1 MHCAGDGKRVT
12 TSVAQGKLRAIEPP
26 GRGGRNDWEEH
37 MGIGDV
43 FAKAWELWK
52 RDVGWLILAG
62 LVVGLIMMVVFG
74 VAFAIFVA
82 IFAGAG
88 VSFGA
93 DLANDTTSSLTGLG
107 AGLLVLAFLV
117 YMVAVF
123 VLQVVS
129 MTFYG
134 GMFEMVI
141 GAAREDR
148 GVRFGDLFSAFRK
161 LGAYTLFA
169 LVLFGVSLGVSILN
183 AIPLVGWLA
192 GMAISTWVYVIW
204 LYVLPLIADQGMGFG
219 EAAARSN
226 AMVKGVGWWRTFGMV
241 VVLGLAIAAAL
252 IVILLIAVGI
262 GQAEEWAG
270 IAVGLLLFL
279 VFAILVPP
287 YTICYVSVM
296 YLGSAHIGEPVRGGL
311 PGIPPA
317 PPAPPAP
324 AYGTPASPV
333 VAAPPAGAATA
344 VTSPGVPPG
353 PPAPPPSGD
362 DAWKAAADPLAT
374 APPPPPVVPPA
385 AGQAAGQPP
394 AVPPLAPAQGVRSG
408 APADEGEAAD
418 AVAPAVDDVSTAVT
432 QPPPAEAPMAPEP
445 PAPPE
450 PPASA

>member
-1 MHCAGDGKRVT
+1 VHCVGDGKRVT
-12 TSVAQGKLRAIEPP
+12 TSVAQGRLRAIEPP

-74 VAFAIFVA
+74 IAFAIFVA

-169 LVLFGVSLGVSILN
+169 LVLFGVSLGVGILN

-192 GMAISTWVYVIW
+192 GMAISIWVYVIW
-204 LYVLPLIADQGMGFG
+204 LYVLPLIADQGLGFG

-324 AYGTPASPV
+324 AAYGTPASPV
-333 VAAPPAGAATA
+333 VAAPAVGAATA
-344 VTSPGVPPG
+344 VTAPGVPPG
-353 PPAPPPSGD
+353 PPARPLAGD

-374 APPPPPVVPPA
+374 APPAPAVVPPPAPQPA
-385 AGQAAGQPP
+385 AHPPDPAEGAQAA
-394 AVPPLAPAQGVRSG
+394 V
-408 APADEGEAAD
+408 EAAAED
-418 AVAPAVDDVSTAVT
+418 AARALAPAVDDASTAVT
-432 QPPPAEAPMAPEP
+432 RSSPVEAPNAPEP